1 MMIRSVLS
9 SNHTMIPATTLS
21 IFQKYNCA
29 KLSPH
34 YSLYFIV
41 LRVKGSLRVS
51 AVSFYWSTM
60 VLMTIGE
67 VPAPETNS
75 EFAFV
80 IVDLLSG
87 VLIIVISSSSS
98 SSLLSGVLIIATV
111 VGNIGSMIAN
121 TNAMRSEF
129 QHRLDGIK
137 TYLAFRKV
145 RHPSIHSFCLLTVF
159 PHFLCMYV
167 CMYVCINESD

>member
-1 MMIRSVLS
+1 
-9 SNHTMIPATTLS
+9 
-21 IFQKYNCA
+21 
-29 KLSPH
+29 
-34 YSLYFIV
+34 
-41 LRVKGSLRVS
+41 
-51 AVSFYWSTM
+51 M

-80 IVDLLSG
+80 IVD
-87 VLIIVISSSSS
+87 
-98 SSLLSGVLIIATV
+98 LLSGVLIIATV

-145 RHPSIHSFCLLTVF
+145 RHPYTTVAYLMRFVISDKCVYCDTDVEEWIQDFGTIGHSGTLQIGRLAIC
-159 PHFLCMYV
+159 
-167 CMYVCINESD
+167 

>member
-1 MMIRSVLS
+1 
-9 SNHTMIPATTLS
+9 
-21 IFQKYNCA
+21 
-29 KLSPH
+29 
-34 YSLYFIV
+34 
-41 LRVKGSLRVS
+41 
-51 AVSFYWSTM
+51 M

-87 VLIIVISSSSS
+87 VLII
-98 SSLLSGVLIIATV
+98 ATV

-121 TNAMRSEF
+121 TNAIKSDF
-129 QHRLDGIK
+129 QHRLDAIK

-145 RHPSIHSFCLLTVF
+145 CTLF
-159 PHFLCMYV
+159 YV
-167 CMYVCINESD
+167 YPLFYF